1 VPGAGN
7 NVASDQRDNPPV
19 AVVALGGNAISSPDE
34 TDTITN
40 QFRHTRDALVGV
52 VDLVRRGYRV
62 AVTHGN
68 GPQVGNA
75 LLRVEL
81 AKGKAPVLPLGVIV
95 ADTEGGMGYMIEQC
109 LQNMLLRRG
118 GLRHEVVTVV
128 SQVLVD
134 PKDPALLNPT
144 KFIGQFYSEEE
155 AKRLAASE
163 GWAVKPYG
171 ERGWRRVVGSPDPLQ
186 ILNGPTIKQL
196 ITMDKIVIAAGG
208 GGIPVYR
215 ESDGWLEGVDAVIDK
230 DRASAILALDI
241 GAQELFILTET
252 EYVALDFGKVNQR
265 NLRRV
270 TLSEIVRHDAE
281 GHFPPGNM
289 GPKIEAAIKFLRK
302 GGRRVIICA
311 LSKFMESLDGK
322 SGTTIVPD

>member
-1 VPGAGN
+1 
-7 NVASDQRDNPPV
+7 VASDETHPPPV
-19 AVVALGGNAISSPDE
+19 AVVALGGNAISSPDQP
-34 TDTITN
+34 DTIAN
-40 QFRHTRDALVGV
+40 QFRHTRDALMGV

-62 AVTHGN
+62 AMTHGN

-118 GLRHEVVTVV
+118 GVRRDVVTIV

-134 PKDPALLNPT
+134 PEDPALLNPT
-144 KFIGQFYSEEE
+144 KFVGQFYTE
-155 AKRLAASE
+155 AEAGHLAASE
-163 GWAVKPYG
+163 GWTVKPDG
-171 ERGWRRVVGSPDPLQ
+171 ERGWRRVVGSPEPLE

-196 ITMDKIVIAAGG
+196 IAADKIVIAAGG
-208 GGIPVYR
+208 GGIPVHR
-215 ESDGWLEGVDAVIDK
+215 RPDGWLEGVDAVIDK
-230 DRASAILALDI
+230 DRASAILARDI
-241 GAQELFILTET
+241 DAQELFILTEA
-252 EYVALDFGKVNQR
+252 EHVALDFGKPNQR
-265 NLRRV
+265 NLHRV
-270 TLSEIVRHDAE
+270 TLSEIVQHEAA
-281 GHFPPGNM
+281 GHFPPGSM
-289 GPKIEAAIKFLRK
+289 GPKIEAAVKFLRS

-311 LSKFMESLDGK
+311 LSKFIESLDGK

>member
-1 VPGAGN
+1 M
-7 NVASDQRDNPPV
+7 ASDQDRTPPV
-19 AVVALGGNAISSPDE
+19 AVVALGGNAISSPDQP
-34 TDTITN
+34 DTIAN

-52 VDLVRRGYRV
+52 VDLVKRGYRV
-62 AVTHGN
+62 AITHGN

-118 GLRHEVVTVV
+118 GLRREVVTIV

-134 PKDPALLNPT
+134 PGDPALLNPT
-144 KFIGQFYSEEE
+144 KFVGQFYTE
-155 AKRLAASE
+155 AEAHHLAHSE
-163 GWAVKPYG
+163 GWTVKPDG
-171 ERGWRRVVGSPDPLQ
+171 ERGWRRVVGSPEPLE

-196 ITMDKIVIAAGG
+196 IAMDKVVIAAGG

-215 ESDGWLEGVDAVIDK
+215 KPDGWLEGVDAVIDK
-230 DRASAILALDI
+230 DRASAVLARDI
-241 GAQELFILTET
+241 GAQELLILTET
-252 EYVALDFGKVNQR
+252 EYVALDFGRPNQR
-265 NLRRV
+265 NLHRITTAEVERYYG
-270 TLSEIVRHDAE
+270 E
-281 GHFPPGNM
+281 GHFPPGSM
-289 GPKIEAAIKFLRK
+289 GPKIEAAVKFLRS

-311 LSKFMESLDGK
+311 LSKFIESLDGK